1 MLNFLRNLRRNKVNS
16 KYLKYALG
24 EILLVMIGILLALQ
38 VNNWNEGL
46 KLAKER
52 NAFRSSL
59 EKELQADRIYLTDKI
74 EGLKSE
80 SDELLLFK
88 EKVNSVD
95 ADLTQLKLLVQ
106 EELIPFITDFRGFNN
121 NTYQSYSSSGRL
133 NLLNNELQQELYLLN
148 TMQIQT
154 LASYEKLTDL
164 YFVQISSFGQKY
176 PLDIE
181 ISLIKRGKLYDEIWA
196 KARLEELGAA
206 LNTWGTS
213 KRNYYRIMISNL
225 QEALDQTNHILDN
238 YFPQ

>member
-1 MLNFLRNLRRNKVNS
+1 MLNFLRNLRKSTTS
-16 KYLKYALG
+16 KYLKYAIG
-24 EILLVMIGILLALQ
+24 EIILVMIGILLALQ

-46 KLAKER
+46 KEATER

-74 EGLKSE
+74 GELKSE
-80 SDELLLFK
+80 SEELLRFK

-106 EELIPFITDFRGFNN
+106 DELMPFITDFRGFNN
-121 NTYQSYSSSGRL
+121 NTYQSYSSSGKL
-133 NLLNNELQQELYLLN
+133 DLLNNELQQQLYLLN
-148 TMQIQT
+148 TQQIQA
-154 LASYEKLTDL
+154 LASYQKLVDL
-164 YFVQISSFGQKY
+164 YFVQISSFGQTY

-225 QEALDQTNHILDN
+225 QESLDQTNYILDN
-238 YFPQ
+238 HFSQ